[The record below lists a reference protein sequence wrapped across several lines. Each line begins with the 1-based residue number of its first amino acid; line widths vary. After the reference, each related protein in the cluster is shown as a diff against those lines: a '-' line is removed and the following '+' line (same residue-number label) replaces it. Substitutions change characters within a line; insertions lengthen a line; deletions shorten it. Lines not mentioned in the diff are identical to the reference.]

1 MSLCVF
7 DLFPDVL
14 CLGPDRIQGS
24 IWLWWSASLPH
35 GGPLIIVLGGHQP
48 QGMSYSSHVV
58 SKLLLFRDST
68 QPLMKLHGLV
78 VEVNELL
85 LVIVALKLVQ
95 GKPGL

>member
-1 MSLCVF
+1 MY
-7 DLFPDVL
+7 
-14 CLGPDRIQGS
+14 
-24 IWLWWSASLPH
+24 
-35 GGPLIIVLGGHQP
+35 VLGGHQP

-85 LVIVALKLVQ
+85 LVILALKLVQ
-95 GKPGL
+95 GKPGLYQGGADSCLLESKEGLQ